1 MCEEKNIMFL
11 SKRVQAIQPSPT
23 LAIDAKAKKLKE
35 QGIDVI
41 SFGTGE
47 PDFDTPKNIKDFAID
62 SINKGF
68 TKYCPVA
75 GTLDL
80 KKAIINKFK
89 TENNLEYTPEEI
101 IVSCG
106 AKHSLYNI
114 FQAVFNEGDEVI
126 IPAPY
131 WVSYPDMAILAGA
144 KPVIIKT
151 EDKNS
156 FKITPDAIA
165 RVVTDKTKALILNSP
180 SNPTGGT
187 YSCEELKEIAKVC
200 VEYKLLIISD
210 EIYEK
215 LVYDNFK
222 FCSIAEIYPEA
233 KAQTLVVNG
242 VSKAFA
248 MTGWRIGYTA
258 GPKEIISAMTK
269 IQSQST
275 SNPTSIS
282 LKASTEALNG
292 PKESLEVM
300 RIEFEKRRNYIVER
314 LNKIKGIHCLL
325 PSGAFYAFPNI
336 SNLLGKKYNGKLI
349 NTDMDLADYLLEHAK
364 VAVVPGTAFGAPGYI
379 RFSYATSMKNIQ
391 EGLNR
396 IEAAL
401 K

>member
-1 MCEEKNIMFL
+1 M
-11 SKRVQAIQPSPT
+11 
-23 LAIDAKAKKLKE
+23 KE

>member
-1 MCEEKNIMFL
+1 MYL
-11 SKRVQAIQPSPT
+11 SKRVQTIQPSPT
-23 LAIDAKAKKLKE
+23 LAIDAKAKKLKA

-47 PDFDTPKNIKDFAID
+47 PDFDTPQNIKDFAID
-62 SINKGF
+62 AINKGF

-75 GTLDL
+75 GTLEL
-80 KKAIINKFK
+80 KNAIINKFK
-89 TENNLEYTPEEI
+89 KENNLDYTADEI

-114 FQAVFNEGDEVI
+114 FQAIFNEGDEVI

-131 WVSYPDMAILAGA
+131 WVSYPDMALLAGA
-144 KPVIIKT
+144 NPVIIKT

-156 FKITPDAIA
+156 FKLNPNTISN
-165 RVVTDKTKALILNSP
+165 VVTNKTKALILNSP
-180 SNPTGGT
+180 SNPTGST
-187 YSCEELKEIAKVC
+187 YTREEVEKIAKVC
-200 VEYKLLIISD
+200 IDNKLLIISD

-222 FCSIAEIYPEA
+222 FYSIAEISPEV

-282 LKASTEALNG
+282 LKAATEALNG
-292 PKESLEVM
+292 PQDSIELM

-314 LNKIKGIHCLL
+314 LNKIHGIECLI
-325 PSGAFYAFPNI
+325 PSGAFYVFPNV
-336 SNLLGKKYNGKLI
+336 SKLLGKKYNGKLI
-349 NTDMDLADYLLEHAK
+349 NTDVELTDYLLDQAK
-364 VAVVPGTAFGAPGYI
+364 VAVVPGTAFGASGYI
-379 RFSYATSMKNIQ
+379 RLSYATSMENIQ
-391 EGLNR
+391 KGLDR
-396 IEAAL
+396 IESAL
-401 K
+401 VI

>member
-1 MCEEKNIMFL
+1 MYL
-11 SKRVQAIQPSPT
+11 SKRVQTIQPSPT
-23 LAIDAKAKKLKE
+23 LAIDAKAKKLKA

-47 PDFDTPKNIKDFAID
+47 PDFDTPQNIKDFAID
-62 SINKGF
+62 AINKGF

-75 GTLDL
+75 GTVEL
-80 KKAIINKFK
+80 KNAIINKFK
-89 TENNLEYTPEEI
+89 KENNLDYTADEI

-114 FQAVFNEGDEVI
+114 FQAIFNEGDEVI

-131 WVSYPDMAILAGA
+131 WVSYPDMALLAGA
-144 KPVIIKT
+144 NPVIIKT

-156 FKITPDAIA
+156 FKLNPNTISN
-165 RVVTDKTKALILNSP
+165 VVTNKTKALILNSP
-180 SNPTGGT
+180 SNPTGST
-187 YSCEELKEIAKVC
+187 YTREEVEKIAKVC
-200 VEYKLLIISD
+200 IDNKLLIISD

-222 FCSIAEIYPEA
+222 FYSIAEISPEV

-282 LKASTEALNG
+282 LKAATEALNG
-292 PKESLEVM
+292 PQDSIELM

-314 LNKIKGIHCLL
+314 LNKIHGIECLI
-325 PSGAFYAFPNI
+325 PSGAFYVFPNV
-336 SNLLGKKYNGKLI
+336 SKLLGKKYNGKLI
-349 NTDMDLADYLLEHAK
+349 NTDVELTDYLLDQAK
-364 VAVVPGTAFGAPGYI
+364 VAVVPGTAFGASGYI
-379 RFSYATSMKNIQ
+379 RLSYATSMENIQ
-391 EGLNR
+391 KGLDR
-396 IEAAL
+396 IESAL
-401 K
+401 VI